1 MRGPHVCSS
10 SPAVGFAKNLPP
22 GARTFTVCGTP
33 EYLAPEVIAGR
44 GYGAGVDWCAARG
57 SGPVHGRVL
66 LTPATHALFR
76 YCLGVLVYEMLVGA
90 SPFADAG
97 GAGGNLSIFRA
108 ILTQPPLTCI
118 PARRGG
124 SRASASVS
132 AVEAAEELD
141 FVRRLLCR
149 DTIARLGCGRHG
161 AAEVRAHPWL
171 ASHID
176 LAALEVHALPAPWR
190 PAVTTKADARHFDK
204 YSDSESDGEG
214 HGGVM
219 SGVARKECVACAGRE
234 VSAGAGIGHASDG
247 RCSACTLISSGG
259 SIGRGRT
266 SSAAPCPW
274 YDGF

>member
-1 MRGPHVCSS
+1 MRRALRCVGLVKAR
-10 SPAVGFAKNLPP
+10 PA
-22 GARTFTVCGTP
+22 
-33 EYLAPEVIAGR
+33 
-44 GYGAGVDWCAARG
+44 
-57 SGPVHGRVL
+57 H
-66 LTPATHALFR
+66 PATRALSR

-118 PARRGG
+118 PARRG
-124 SRASASVS
+124 RASAAVS
-132 AVEAAEELD
+132 AVDTAEELD

-176 LAALEVHALPAPWR
+176 LAALEAHALPAPWR
-190 PAVTTKADARHFDK
+190 PAVTAKADARHFNK

-214 HGGVM
+214 AVM
-219 SGVARKECVACAGRE
+219 SGAARKECVACAGRD
-234 VSAGAGIGHASDG
+234 VSAGAGTGHASDG
-247 RCSACTLISSGG
+247 RCSACTLTGSGG
-259 SIGRGRT
+259 IGRGRT
-266 SSAAPCPW
+266 SSAAPFPW